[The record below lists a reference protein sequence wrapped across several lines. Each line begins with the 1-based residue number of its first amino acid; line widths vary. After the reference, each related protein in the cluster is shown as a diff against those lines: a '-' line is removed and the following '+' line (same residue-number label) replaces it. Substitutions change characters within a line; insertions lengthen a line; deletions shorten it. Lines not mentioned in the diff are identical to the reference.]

1 MAACR
6 LAARGRSLSDNTYES
21 EVKSI
26 LNFLEIQKPAL
37 APAISPSS
45 LDISPEDY
53 ISPRHVKKLKNKVRP
68 TLVNSSI
75 YGRWK
80 VVLAYLI
87 DRRETIYG
95 MPPVAKYSLVPGWRI
110 EIVILIYLFP

>member
-26 LNFLEIQKPAL
+26 LNFLEIQRPAH
-37 APAISPSS
+37 APAISPSV

-53 ISPRHVKKLKNKVRP
+53 ISPRHVKKLKNKVRQ

-75 YGRWK
+75 YGPSGSRIFNRPPRNDLWY
-80 VVLAYLI
+80 ASG
-87 DRRETIYG
+87 RE
-95 MPPVAKYSLVPGWRI
+95 L
-110 EIVILIYLFP
+110 